1 MPHFQTISS
10 SGTEINF
17 LTDFFSA
24 IKNLGGEEQYFTIQK
39 DDTITLNDLP
49 SGTLAEEMQTMTA
62 IELYEKALQKSA
74 TSKPSIKVN
83 IYTDSSHEEKI
94 GQFIFTRNSNT
105 NGKASNF
112 SLKYIDS
119 EGNSITQNSPLS
131 FKSATA
137 AYTNVTQRNLKIFF
151 IENKIKQSFIITF
164 GGYSC
169 SSVSGSMSL
178 PIFNFQKKI
187 TTMPTTITAIE
198 YFFNIAEYPDL
209 ASPFHRLA
217 FNTGTENIEIFKSKV
232 FCTGTSSTANYAYE
246 FSVLWDCSNI
256 EAYKF
261 YKIDDTI
268 VFSLSKNTLFVLD
281 ENPPLT

>member
-94 GQFIFTRNSNT
+94 GQFIFTRNSVTNS
-105 NGKASNF
+105 NGKASSF
-112 SLKYIDS
+112 SLNYIDS
-119 EGNSITQNSPLS
+119 EENLITHSSSFS
-131 FKSATA
+131 FKSGNA
-137 AYTNVTQRNLKIFF
+137 AYTDVAQRSLKIFF

-164 GGYSC
+164 GTYNSNI
-169 SSVSGSMSL
+169 SNAMYL

-187 TTMPTTITAIE
+187 TTMPTAPITIKN
-198 YFFNIAEYPDL
+198 FFNSAGYPDL
-209 ASPFHRLA
+209 ASPFHKLT
-217 FNTGTENIEIFKSKV
+217 FNTGTENIEIIKSKV
-232 FCTGTSSTANYAYE
+232 FCTGTYYAYE

-268 VFSLSKNTLFVLD
+268 VFSLSENTLFVLD

>member
-39 DDTITLNDLP
+39 DETITLNDLP

-62 IELYEKALQKSA
+62 IELYGKALQKSA

-94 GQFIFTRNSNT
+94 GQFIFTRNSSTSGN
-105 NGKASNF
+105 ASSF

-119 EGNSITQNSPLS
+119 EGNSIPQGSSLS
-131 FKSATA
+131 FKSGTS
-137 AYTNVTQRNLKIFF
+137 AYTEVVQRSLKIFF

-164 GGYSC
+164 GSYSSNI
-169 SSVSGSMSL
+169 SSSMYL

-187 TTMPTTITAIE
+187 TTMPKTSITIE
-198 YFFNIAEYPDL
+198 NFFNSTGYPDS
-209 ASPFHRLA
+209 ASPFHKLA

-232 FCTGTSSTANYAYE
+232 FCTGADYAYE

-281 ENPPLT
+281 ENPR